1 MTKKVVKPNLQ
12 PTKSIAG
19 LWAAFCIRYPNEESS
34 GIFTRSQFFL
44 NSKVA
49 CPECATENRLFNF
62 EQRFIQCR
70 NCKRKIWLLA
80 GTFFNRVRRFRPWLA
95 AIWFIEAGVMIT
107 ASEFARLLKVATST
121 ALMIFKKL
129 SMVIESRM
137 EKKSEKI
144 PSAHFSNT
152 FYRRSR
158 ETPAGRHP
166 REEETAAVARVGVNP
181 RARMQL
187 VRDNRANE
195 LAVTEKERKL
205 VNSLIGKAEKL
216 LLSLVSDNPI
226 SYDRLCKQANLPINE
241 YSAALTN
248 LELFDFVRRLSGDQF
263 VLGDSPYASPVKG
276 SPSRKLIERRNR
288 IASRFIDF
296 VRANYRGISRKYL
309 QNYVALFWAY
319 VDKKTWAQ
327 DSLMSA
333 CICYREIRDDDVISY
348 VTPLDVVAPR
358 ILGSKKKA
366 G

>member
-12 PTKSIAG
+12 PIKTIAG
-19 LWAAFCIRYPNEESS
+19 LWAAFRSKYPNEESS
-34 GIFTRSQFFL
+34 AVFIRSQFFCS
-44 NSKVA
+44 SKIM
-49 CPECATENRLFNF
+49 CHDCTTENRLSSF
-62 EQRFIQCR
+62 EQRFIKCG
-70 NCKRKIWLLA
+70 NCKRKIWLLG

-95 AIWFIEAGVMIT
+95 AIWFIEEGVVIT

-144 PSAHFSNT
+144 PSAHFSKT

-166 REEETAAVARVGVNP
+166 REEETAAAGRGGKNP
-181 RARMQL
+181 RARMPL
-187 VRDNRANE
+187 IKVDCVNERA
-195 LAVTEKERKL
+195 ATEKERKL
-205 VNSLIGKAEKL
+205 VNSLIGKAEKQI
-216 LLSLVSDNPI
+216 LSLVSDNPV
-226 SYDRLCKQANLPINE
+226 SFDRLCKQANLPINE
-241 YSAALTN
+241 FSAALTN
-248 LELFDFVRRLSGDQF
+248 LELFEFVRRLSGDQF
-263 VLGDSPYASPVKG
+263 VLGDSPYASTVKG
-276 SPSRKLIERRNR
+276 APSRKLVERRR
-288 IASRFIDF
+288 SITSRFVDF

-319 VDKKTWAQ
+319 VDKKMWAE

-333 CICYREIRDDDVISY
+333 CIGYREIRDHEVISFI
-348 VTPLDVVAPR
+348 TPLDVVSPR
-358 ILGSKKKA
+358 SLGAKKKA